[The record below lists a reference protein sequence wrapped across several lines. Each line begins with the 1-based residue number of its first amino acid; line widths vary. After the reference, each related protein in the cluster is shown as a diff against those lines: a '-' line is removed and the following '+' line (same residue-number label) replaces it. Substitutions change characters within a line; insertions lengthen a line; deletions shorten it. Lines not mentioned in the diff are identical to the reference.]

1 MRLALFIPC
10 YVDTLFPQAGRATV
24 AVLERL
30 GHELTFPEEQ
40 TCCGQMH
47 VNTGYQREAI
57 PLVRNFVRAF
67 GAYDQVVAPSA
78 SCVGEVREI
87 YPRLARLSR
96 DPELVA
102 DVDAL
107 VPRVHELTSFLVD
120 TLGVEDV
127 GAYFP
132 HRVTFH
138 PTCHSQRVLR
148 IGDRPQRLL
157 RRVRGID
164 LVPLPN
170 AEECCG
176 FGGTFSVKNAD
187 TSSAMLSSKVA
198 SVLQSGA
205 EVCAAADNSC
215 LMHIGGAL
223 HRQRTGVRTLHVA
236 EILASTE
243 THPWRAP

>member
-1 MRLALFIPC
+1 MRLALFVPC

-30 GHELTFPEEQ
+30 GHELVFPEEQ
-40 TCCGQMH
+40 TCCGQLH
-47 VNTGYQREAI
+47 VNTGYQREVV
-57 PLVRNFVRAF
+57 PLVRNFVRTF
-67 GAYDQVVAPSA
+67 GAYEAIVAPSA

-87 YPRLARLSR
+87 YPRLARLSG
-96 DPELVA
+96 DPGLVA
-102 DVDAL
+102 EVDAL
-107 VPRVHELTSFLVD
+107 APRVHELTSFLVD
-120 TLGVEDV
+120 SLGIEDV

-132 HRVTFH
+132 HRVTLH

-157 RRVRGID
+157 RRVKGIEM
-164 LVPLPN
+164 VALPD

-198 SVLQSGA
+198 RILQTGA
-205 EVCAAADNSC
+205 EVVAAADNSC

-223 HRQRTGVRTLHVA
+223 HRQRAGVRTMHVA

-243 THPWRAP
+243 ARPWGPS

>member
-205 EVCAAADNSC
+205 PRS
-215 LMHIGGAL
+215 
-223 HRQRTGVRTLHVA
+223 R
-236 EILASTE
+236 
-243 THPWRAP
+243 P

>member
-1 MRLALFIPC
+1 MRIALFIPC
-10 YVDTLFPQAGRATV
+10 YVDTLFPGAGRATV
-24 AVLERL
+24 EVLERL
-30 GHELTFPEEQ
+30 GHELVFPEEQ

-47 VNTGYQREAI
+47 VNTGYQRDVI
-57 PLVRNFVRAF
+57 PLVRNFVRTF
-67 GAYDQVVAPSA
+67 GPYDQVVAPSA

-96 DPELVA
+96 NPELVA
-102 DVDAL
+102 AVEAL
-107 VPRVHELTSFLVD
+107 APRVHELTSFLVD
-120 TLGVEDV
+120 TLEVEDV

-157 RRVRGID
+157 AQVRGIE
-164 LVPLPN
+164 LVALPS

-187 TSSAMLSSKVA
+187 TSSAMLASKVA
-198 SVLQSGA
+198 NILQTGA

-243 THPWRAP
+243 AHPWVPA